1 MADKKYTILEYYHD
15 RRKDWYKQ
23 DCVDMDSA
31 KQQHHDNIT
40 AIRAAEEWRKQ
51 KDRPLSIAI
60 FHGSG
65 RHVEFS
71 CALEMSNS
79 QMFLERGLELAKKE
93 WEKDLDV
100 TTFVLRE
107 MMLEPCN
114 ACYSTASALC
124 NFSCSCFPGDDISTK
139 IYPAVIKAD
148 VLLWSTPVNQSMVSS
163 RTKLVLDRLISV
175 DGGYFMEELPIKD
188 SAFREKMIHMS
199 HVNPVYDARMF
210 GKVAAYFVTSKDIDN
225 THEESAPYPKEFSRL
240 TYLDYTIGAISHQGT
255 EYGWFHAD
263 PFYALSGAHPDVEM
277 SYDKSHYD
285 KDTASHERAKDA
297 ILASLKM
304 AEGFRENPPEMKHA
318 GRINRT

>member
-1 MADKKYTILEYYHD
+1 MADKKYTILEYYQD
-15 RRKDWYKQ
+15 KRKDWYKQ

-31 KQQHHDNIT
+31 KQQHRDNIV
-40 AIRAAEEWRKQ
+40 AIRAAQEWRLQ
-51 KDRPLSIAI
+51 EDRPLSIAI

-65 RHVEFS
+65 RDTEFS
-71 CALEMSNS
+71 CAQETSNS

-93 WEKDLDV
+93 WEKDLDI
-100 TTFVLRE
+100 TAFGLRG

-114 ACYSTASALC
+114 GCYSSASALC
-124 NFSCSCFPGDDISTK
+124 QFSCTCFPGDDITTK
-139 IYPAVIKAD
+139 IYPAVVKAD
-148 VLLWSTPVNQSMVSS
+148 VLLWSTPVNQSMCSTRIKTVI
-163 RTKLVLDRLISV
+163 DRLISI

-188 SAFREKMIHMS
+188 DAYRAKMIHMS

-210 GKVAAYFVTSKDIDN
+210 GKVAAYFVTSKDLEN

-240 TYLDYTIGAISHQGT
+240 TYVDYTVGALSHQGT
-255 EYGWFHAD
+255 EFGWFHAD
-263 PFYALSGAHPDVEM
+263 PFYAVSAANPDVEL
-277 SYDKSHYD
+277 SYDKDHYD

-304 AEGFRENPPEMKHA
+304 AEGFRLEPPQMVSA